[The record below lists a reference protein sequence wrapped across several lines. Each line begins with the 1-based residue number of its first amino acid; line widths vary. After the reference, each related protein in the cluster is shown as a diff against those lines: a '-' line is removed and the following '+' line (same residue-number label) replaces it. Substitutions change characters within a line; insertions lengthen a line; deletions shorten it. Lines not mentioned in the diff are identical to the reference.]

1 MIKLVKINL
10 LKVKFRIIKKTYK
23 FLIISTRFNIR
34 INLMNNKLINITI
47 ITKISMVMNTFSII
61 PQKNDIA

>member
-23 FLIISTRFNIR
+23 FIITSTRFNIR

-61 PQKNDIA
+61 PQKNDTA